1 MKKLAV
7 SAAALVAVILSTPAW
22 AGTTPPGAHG
32 PMPVPRDHV
41 ELHARMTEQMRAMQG
56 HAHMGASDWSQM
68 RHEPHIRAEEHHQ
81 AAMDRMLARSSP

>member
-1 MKKLAV
+1 
-7 SAAALVAVILSTPAW
+7 
-22 AGTTPPGAHG
+22 
-32 PMPVPRDHV
+32 
-41 ELHARMTEQMRAMQG
+41 MQG